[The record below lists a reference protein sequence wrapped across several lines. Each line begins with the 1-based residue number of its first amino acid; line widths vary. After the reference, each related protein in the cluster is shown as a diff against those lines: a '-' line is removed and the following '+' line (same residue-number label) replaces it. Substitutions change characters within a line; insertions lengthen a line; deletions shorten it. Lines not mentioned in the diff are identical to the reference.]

1 MCCCFSLPMRRN
13 SVTGRWKWWECF
25 WTDILLVLGGSSQ
38 DGRKRL
44 TMVSFRPLRIGL
56 WDPFQIPFSWLI
68 NGGDPNHLLS
78 GVILQV
84 GSGHDYFLTPKR
96 PILFQIDEHGAKKIG
111 QRALLRGL
119 GWIFSDCGFFSGLF
133 PFRKLGYRWDLMY
146 KVSIESF
153 WCKCQNVSMKSSK
166 ICGHVG

>member
-1 MCCCFSLPMRRN
+1 MVFD
-13 SVTGRWKWWECF
+13 VF

-38 DGRKRL
+38 DGRKWL
-44 TMVSFRPLRIGL
+44 TMVSFRPVRIGL
-56 WDPFQIPFSWLI
+56 WDPFQIAFSWLI

-96 PILFQIDEHGAKKIG
+96 PILFQTDEHGAKKIG

-119 GWIFSDCGFFSGLF
+119 RVDFFELRIFFGL
-133 PFRKLGYRWDLMY
+133 
-146 KVSIESF
+146 VSF
-153 WCKCQNVSMKSSK
+153 QKMRVPLRFNV
-166 ICGHVG
+166 